1 MTMPIDTHLITR
13 RSIAEQIEELGQF
26 RIAIFRD
33 WPYLYDG
40 NMPYERDY
48 LSRYARCESSFVLV
62 GRDAHGIRY
71 ACTAIPLKHEL
82 PQFQQSF
89 LERQI
94 PVDNK
99 FYLGEIMVR
108 RELRGQGMGR
118 LLMNKAL
125 STIAELNHPSAEVV
139 LATVIRPSTH
149 PLKPAD
155 YNASDHLWTKSG
167 FARRDDLVM
176 TLDWKDIDQERETTK
191 EMVYWLRK

>member
-1 MTMPIDTHLITR
+1 MLIDVDLITG

-82 PQFQQSF
+82 PQFQQPF
-89 LERQI
+89 LDRQM

-108 RELRGQGMGR
+108 RELRGQGVGT
-118 LLMNKAL
+118 LLMNKVL
-125 STIAELNHPSAEVV
+125 STIAELTPPSTEVV

-155 YNASDHLWTKSG
+155 YNASDHLWTKSR
-167 FARRDDLVM
+167 FVRMDDLVVK
-176 TLDWKDIDQERETTK
+176 LDWKDIGHEQETTK